1 MQFSRDMNP
10 ETFKGNVQWTF
21 TTVDAVN
28 VGAETPRETSRP
40 ADFKY
45 DGAKRSLEV
54 RLPPDASASY
64 RNVVVELR
72 DGIAATDGAR
82 LKPWQ
87 LTFAFG
93 AQ

>member
-1 MQFSRDMNP
+1 M
-10 ETFKGNVQWTF
+10 QWTF

-28 VGAETPRETSRP
+28 IGPDTPRDSRP

-45 DGAKRSLEV
+45 DGAKRSLEI
-54 RLPPDASASY
+54 RLPPDASAWS

-72 DGIAATDGAR
+72 DGIAATDGAC

-87 LTFAFG
+87 LTFVFG